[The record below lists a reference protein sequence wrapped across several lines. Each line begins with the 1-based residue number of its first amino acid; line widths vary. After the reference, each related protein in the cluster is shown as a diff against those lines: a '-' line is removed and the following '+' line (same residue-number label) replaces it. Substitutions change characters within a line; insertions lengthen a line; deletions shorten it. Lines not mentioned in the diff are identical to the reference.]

1 LFSFFILARVPS
13 AFLTTQFELG
23 LLNNEKDFIQVP
35 RSSSS
40 QYNPKK
46 KLFNKISDDLKLQMK
61 EKMYDL
67 STKCMV
73 DTRFKGV
80 QASSITTAII
90 YYTRK
95 LFGVAPAWNDELT
108 ALTFHD
114 PRTSKSTQKALNL
127 LVEMLGKDYV
137 VADGV
142 SATIDDLV
150 EEEAHSEVDSSD
162 EEEEDREDDES
173 EDTTSDLVQALQKA
187 LFIDE
192 NPNTPTPVKE
202 TKTVLTEVPLKMIT
216 PVVKN
221 MHGGSV
227 DLLSPTGIDA
237 MN

>member
-1 LFSFFILARVPS
+1 
-13 AFLTTQFELG
+13 
-23 LLNNEKDFIQVP
+23 VP

-137 VADGV
+137 VADVV
-142 SATIDDLV
+142 SAATTTDDLV
-150 EEEAHSEVDSSD
+150 EEEAHSEVDSS
-162 EEEEDREDDES
+162 EEDGEETADDES

-221 MHGGSV
+221 MHGSM